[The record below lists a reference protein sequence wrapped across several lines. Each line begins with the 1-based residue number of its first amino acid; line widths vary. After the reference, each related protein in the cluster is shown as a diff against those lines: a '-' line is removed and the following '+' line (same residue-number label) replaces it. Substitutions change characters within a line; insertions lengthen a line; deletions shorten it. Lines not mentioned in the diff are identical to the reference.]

1 MNIAAA
7 KTMEEAFHLCRNMD
21 APLRER
27 LAVYTEAVQRLN
39 PAYHGAA
46 ERLVQRLTQA
56 AAGENAPQSGE
67 PMPPFLLSDDAG
79 RLVSL
84 ESLLERG
91 PVALSF
97 HRGHWCPFCRLSF
110 DALARAQAQTEEEGL
125 QIVVIMPEER
135 RFTSAFKSE
144 QKAQLTIL
152 SDLDNGYALSLNLA
166 IWLGDEMR
174 QRLQERAD
182 RNIPAYQGND
192 WFFMPIPATFVVGAD
207 GCVKARFVDPDYR
220 KRVDVDE
227 LIAALRQAR

>member
-7 KTMEEAFHLCRNMD
+7 RTMDEALRLCRDMD

-27 LAVYTEAVQRLN
+27 LAVFTEALQRLN

-46 ERLVQRLTQA
+46 DRLVQRLTQA
-56 AAGENAPQSGE
+56 AAGVSAPQSGE
-67 PMPPFLLSDDAG
+67 PMPPFLLSDDEG

-97 HRGHWCPFCRLSF
+97 HRGHWCPFCQLSF
-110 DALARAQAQTEEEGL
+110 DALVRAQAEIAGEGL

-135 RFTSAFKSE
+135 RFTSAFKTERS
-144 QKAQLTIL
+144 AQLTIL

-166 IWLGDEMR
+166 IWLGDEMK
-174 QRLQERAD
+174 QRLQERAG
-182 RNIPAYQGND
+182 RNIPEYQGND
-192 WFFMPIPATFVVGAD
+192 SFFMPIPATFVVGAD

-220 KRVDVDE
+220 RRMDVDE
-227 LIAALRQAR
+227 MIAALRQAR